1 MEIKWIFNAASSFNK
16 QEYYQNKRRFNGVCS
31 RYNLSKKVKD
41 EAHVINLDE
50 YVDFGT
56 YWIAYFELKSKLFIL
71 TVLELNMFLK
81 KFKIYWLFRIQ
92 SNNSIM
98 CRYFCIGFID
108 FMFAGKMLNF
118 KSEINQRKLCNK
130 KLNKY
135 VAAFDYIDKILI
147 VLSGASREV
156 CFISSVS
163 VVGDPIGIVGASFTL
178 FFLTT
183 RMINKHTGYNK
194 KQKEE
199 TR

>member
-16 QEYYQNKRRFNGVCS
+16 QKYYQNKRRFNGVCS

-41 EAHVINLDE
+41 EAYVINLDE
-50 YVDFGT
+50 YADVGA
-56 YWIAYFELKSKLFIL
+56 YWIAYFELKLKLFIL

-81 KFKIYWLFRIQ
+81 KLKIFWLFRIQ

-98 CRYFCIGFID
+98 CGYFCIGFID

-118 KSEINQRKLCNK
+118 KSEINQRKLCSK

-147 VLSGASREV
+147 VLSGTSREV

-163 VVGDPIGIVGASFTL
+163 VVGDPIGIARASFTL
-178 FFLTT
+178 LF
-183 RMINKHTGYNK
+183 
-194 KQKEE
+194 
-199 TR
+199 

>member
-16 QEYYQNKRRFNGVCS
+16 QKYYQNKRRFNGVCS

-41 EAHVINLDE
+41 EAYVINLDE
-50 YVDFGT
+50 YADVST
-56 YWIAYFELKSKLFIL
+56 YWIAYFELKLKLFIL

-81 KFKIYWLFRIQ
+81 KLKIHWLFRIH
-92 SNNSIM
+92 SNNLIM
-98 CRYFCIGFID
+98 CGYFCIGFID

-118 KSEINQRKLCNK
+118 KSEINQRKLCSK

-163 VVGDPIGIVGASFTL
+163 VVGDPIGIAGASFT
-178 FFLTT
+178 FFF
-183 RMINKHTGYNK
+183 
-194 KQKEE
+194 
-199 TR
+199 